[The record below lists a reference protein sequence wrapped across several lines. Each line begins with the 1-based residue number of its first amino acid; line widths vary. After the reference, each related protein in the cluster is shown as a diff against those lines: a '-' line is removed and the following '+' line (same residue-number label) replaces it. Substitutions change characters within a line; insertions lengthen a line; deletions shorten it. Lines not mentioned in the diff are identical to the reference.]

1 MTPIGISRHGIQLGQ
16 DERYA
21 PLYII
26 TVHRSRGDIMR
37 QKSTGDLVR
46 TSASIPK
53 ELYEKLEKR
62 ANAER
67 RSISSEIVVLLEL
80 ALEKAGK

>member
-1 MTPIGISRHGIQLGQ
+1 
-16 DERYA
+16 
-21 PLYII
+21 
-26 TVHRSRGDIMR
+26 MR

-53 ELYEKLEKR
+53 ELYQKIENR
-62 ANAER
+62 ANTER

-80 ALEKAGK
+80 ALKKPRK

>member
-1 MTPIGISRHGIQLGQ
+1 MVVVSGATVSSASLH
-16 DERYA
+16 
-21 PLYII
+21 I
-26 TVHRSRGDIMR
+26 TEMHTSSGGTMR

-53 ELYEKLEKR
+53 ELYEKIEKR

-67 RSISSEIVVLLEL
+67 RSLSGEIVVLLEL
-80 ALEKAGK
+80 ALEKNAK

>member
-1 MTPIGISRHGIQLGQ
+1 
-16 DERYA
+16 
-21 PLYII
+21 
-26 TVHRSRGDIMR
+26 MR

-53 ELYEKLEKR
+53 DLYEKLSKR
-62 ANAER
+62 ADAER

-80 ALEKAGK
+80 ALEKTGR

>member
-1 MTPIGISRHGIQLGQ
+1 
-16 DERYA
+16 
-21 PLYII
+21 
-26 TVHRSRGDIMR
+26 MR

-53 ELYEKLEKR
+53 ELYEKIEKR

-67 RSISSEIVVLLEL
+67 RSISSEIVVLLEQ
-80 ALEKAGK
+80 ALGKNGK

>member
-1 MTPIGISRHGIQLGQ
+1 MFVVSGASVSS
-16 DERYA
+16 A

-26 TVHRSRGDIMR
+26 MMRLSSRRTMR

-53 ELYEKLEKR
+53 DLYEKIEKR

-67 RSISSEIVVLLEL
+67 RSLSSEIVVLLEL
-80 ALEKAGK
+80 ALEKTGK

>member
-1 MTPIGISRHGIQLGQ
+1 
-16 DERYA
+16 
-21 PLYII
+21 
-26 TVHRSRGDIMR
+26 MR

-53 ELYEKLEKR
+53 ELYEKIEKR

-80 ALEKAGK
+80 SLGKDGK

>member
-1 MTPIGISRHGIQLGQ
+1 
-16 DERYA
+16 
-21 PLYII
+21 
-26 TVHRSRGDIMR
+26 MR

-46 TSASIPK
+46 TSTSIPK
-53 ELYEKLEKR
+53 GLYEKIEKR

-80 ALEKAGK
+80 ALDKAKK

>member
-1 MTPIGISRHGIQLGQ
+1 
-16 DERYA
+16 
-21 PLYII
+21 
-26 TVHRSRGDIMR
+26 MR

-62 ANAER
+62 ADAER
-67 RSISSEIVVLLEL
+67 RSISGEIVVLLEA
-80 ALEKAGK
+80 ALGKTNK